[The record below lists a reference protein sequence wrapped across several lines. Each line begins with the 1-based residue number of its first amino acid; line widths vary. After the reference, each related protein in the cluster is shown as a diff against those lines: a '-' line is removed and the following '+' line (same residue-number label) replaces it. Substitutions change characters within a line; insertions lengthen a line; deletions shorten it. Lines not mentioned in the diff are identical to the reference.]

1 VIDAAAQIRASS
13 VWMLTRGVLV
23 ALALL
28 LGMLGVSAC
37 GGGRDAASGAVV
49 ARVAGAPI
57 TKPQLSHWM
66 STLAGGDFYE
76 IGRHHAVPARLV
88 SEPPDYA
95 ACVTSLQAAAAGARN
110 GQTIMVP
117 TAPTETAAHL
127 MGKCRELYV
136 ALRLQA
142 IAYLIEAR
150 WIIKVAAEVGI
161 RASGAE
167 VTLKL
172 RKIKAAEYP
181 GHGQFQRYL
190 AESRRSL
197 ADELLVVKLDVL
209 EQRLGQHLSA
219 HGRNAAIRL
228 AEAGRKVSAEI
239 DCRPGYVVPHC
250 RQFKVARTTTRS
262 PVVLLEQVATITGIP
277 CVNRQACG

>member
-1 VIDAAAQIRASS
+1 
-13 VWMLTRGVLV
+13 MLTRGAVV
-23 ALALL
+23 ALAAV
-28 LGMLGVSAC
+28 LGPLGVSAC
-37 GGGRDAASGAVV
+37 GGGRDAVSGDVV
-49 ARVAGAPI
+49 AHVAGAPI
-57 TKPQLSHWM
+57 SKPELSHWM

-95 ACVTSLQAAAAGARN
+95 ECVARLRKAASGARN
-110 GQTIMVP
+110 RRTVAASA
-117 TAPTETAAHL
+117 TPTESSSAL

-142 IAYLIEAR
+142 IAYLVEAR
-150 WIIKVAAEVGI
+150 WIIGVAAELGI
-161 RASGAE
+161 TASGAE
-167 VTLKL
+167 VTSKL
-172 RKIKAAEYP
+172 RKIEATEYP
-181 GHGQFQRYL
+181 GRGQFQRYL
-190 AESRRSL
+190 ASSRRSL

-209 EQRLGQHLSA
+209 EQQLGQQLSA

-228 AEAGRKVSAEI
+228 AEAGRKVSAKI
-239 DCRPGYVVPHC
+239 DCRSGYVVPHC